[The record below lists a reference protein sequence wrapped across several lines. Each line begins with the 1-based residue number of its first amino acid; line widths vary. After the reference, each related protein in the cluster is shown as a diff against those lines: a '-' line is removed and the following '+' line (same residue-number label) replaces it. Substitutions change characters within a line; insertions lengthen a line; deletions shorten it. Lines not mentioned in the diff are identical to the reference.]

1 MNQWQSGLAPH
12 LSWQAPAVGVLRSLL
27 TMLFSLSSQVPI
39 WRESLITC
47 YGRLCLL
54 TSKSSQPDGPAAVV
68 VVAGACVDVVVV
80 SGLGPGGQGQLER
93 SGWVGPLVQPEQL
106 QHSHEPPS
114 GQCSVRVNTHIS
126 DPPHWL
132 RR

>member
-12 LSWQAPAVGVLRSLL
+12 LSWQAPGVGVLRSLL

-39 WRESLITC
+39 WRESHVVITC

-54 TSKSSQPDGPAAVV
+54 TSKSSHPEGPVAVV
-68 VVAGACVDVVVV
+68 VVAGAGVVVVV

-93 SGWVGPLVQPEQL
+93 SGEVGPLVHPVQL
-106 QHSHEPPS
+106 QHPS
-114 GQCSVRVNTHIS
+114 
-126 DPPHWL
+126 
-132 RR
+132 